1 MESVCEV
8 IGYEC
13 TFDKETGEQIGVRIY
28 AQRPLNP
35 GVTGEGIEAVRIYI
49 NTKYVQYQPAL
60 GDKLVAVTGR
70 NGYVE
75 RIIKF

>member
-8 IGYEC
+8 VGYEVVYSE
-13 TFDKETGEQIGVRIY
+13 ETGEQVGCRIY

-35 GVTGEGIEAVRIYI
+35 GVTGEGIESVRIYI
-49 NTKYVQYQPAL
+49 NTKYVQYQPTI
-60 GDKLVAVTGR
+60 GDKIVAVTGR